1 MTERPEF
8 QPPEILTTDIAVAGG
23 GIAGMTAT
31 AVFAAMGLRTIC
43 IEPAPQVTTGTAK
56 GADLR
61 STAFLEPAI
70 ALMDEAG
77 LWQRL
82 APHGTDLRI
91 MRLLDASGPEGTVR
105 ERADFDAAEI
115 GQTRFGV
122 NLPNWLIRRELLAH
136 LDAQPFATLL
146 PGTAVKSM
154 TARTAG
160 AILHLTDGRQVRA
173 PLVVAADGR
182 DSPLRQAAGIKA
194 PRWDYGQQAL
204 VFAVSHPRPHEFVS
218 TEIHRSGGPFT
229 LVPLPDQDGVP
240 HSAVVWMERG
250 PEVARLRALSPEA
263 FAVAATERS
272 CNELGPLALASGRA
286 AWPIVS
292 QIAAR
297 FDAPRLALIAEAA
310 HVVPPIGAQGL
321 NTSLADVACLKELIV
336 HAQGDIG
343 AHDLLT
349 RYNRSRQPE
358 TALRVAGIDA
368 LNRAAMAGAPTLQ
381 AARRTGL
388 AVLHRTAPLKTAAMR
403 LGLGAH
409 RPAHFGPQISPPEA
423 SGDIPKR

>member
-1 MTERPEF
+1 MTERPE
-8 QPPEILTTDIAVAGG
+8 ILTADIAIAGG

-31 AVFAAMGLRTIC
+31 VVFAAMGLRTVC
-43 IEPAPQVTTGTAK
+43 VEPAPQVTTGTAK

-70 ALMDEAG
+70 ALMEDAG
-77 LWQRL
+77 LWQRF
-82 APHGTDLRI
+82 APYGTDLRI
-91 MRLLDASGPEGTVR
+91 MRLIDAAGPEGTVR

-115 GQTRFGV
+115 GQARFGV

-136 LDAQPFATLL
+136 LEAQPFATLL
-146 PGTAVKSM
+146 PGTAVKRM
-154 TARTAG
+154 TPRTSE
-160 AILHLTDGRQVRA
+160 AILHLSDGRQVRA

-182 DSPLRQAAGIKA
+182 DSPLRQAAGTTA

-204 VFAVSHPRPHEFVS
+204 VFAVSHPRPHDNIS

-229 LVPLPDQDGVP
+229 LVPLPDQDGLP

-250 PEVARLRALSPEA
+250 PEVALLRALSPEA
-263 FAVAATERS
+263 FAETATERS
-272 CNELGPLALASGRA
+272 CNEYGPLVLASDRA
-286 AWPIVS
+286 AWPIIS

-321 NTSLADVACLKELIV
+321 NTSLADVACLKELIT
-336 HAQGDIG
+336 HTQGDIG
-343 AHDLLT
+343 APELLA
-349 RYNRSRQPE
+349 RYNRARQPE

-368 LNRAAMAGAPTLQ
+368 LNRAAMAGEPTLQ
-381 AARRTGL
+381 AARRAGL
-388 AVLHRTAPLKTAAMR
+388 ALLHRTTPLKTAAMR
-403 LGLGAH
+403 LGLGAK
-409 RPAHFGPQISPPEA
+409 RPAFHFPQISPPEA
-423 SGDIPKR
+423 PGDGRKR

>member
-1 MTERPEF
+1 MTERPE
-8 QPPEILTTDIAVAGG
+8 ILTADIAIAGG

-43 IEPAPQVTTGTAK
+43 IEPAPQVTTGTAR

-70 ALMDEAG
+70 ALMQEAG

-82 APHGTDLRI
+82 APHGTDLRV
-91 MRLLDASGPEGTVR
+91 MRLVDAAGPEGTVR

-115 GQTRFGV
+115 GQDRFGV
-122 NLPNWLIRRELLAH
+122 NLPNWLIRREVLAH
-136 LDAQPFATLL
+136 LAAQPFATLL
-146 PGTAVKSM
+146 PRTAVKRM
-154 TARTAG
+154 TPRTAE
-160 AILHLTDGRQVRA
+160 AILHLSDGRQVRA
-173 PLVVAADGR
+173 PLVVGADGR
-182 DSPLRQAAGIKA
+182 GSPLRQAAGISA

-204 VFAVSHPRPHEFVS
+204 VFAVAHPRPHENIS

-250 PEVARLRALSPEA
+250 PEVARLRALPPEA
-263 FAVAATERS
+263 FAEAATERS
-272 CNELGPLALASGRA
+272 CRELGPLTLASERA
-286 AWPIVS
+286 AWPIIS
-292 QIAAR
+292 QIATR
-297 FDAPRLALIAEAA
+297 FYAPRLALIAEAA

-321 NTSLADVACLKELIV
+321 NTSLADVACLKELI
-336 HAQGDIG
+336 AGTQGDIG
-343 AHDLLT
+343 APGLLT
-349 RYNRSRQPE
+349 RYNRARQPE

-368 LNRAAMAGAPTLQ
+368 LNRAAMAREPTLQ

-388 AVLHRTAPLKTAAMR
+388 TLLHRTAPLKTAAMR
-403 LGLGAH
+403 LGLGAP
-409 RPAHFGPQISPPEA
+409 RPAYFGPQISPPEA
-423 SGDIPKR
+423 SGDGPQH

>member
-1 MTERPEF
+1 MTERPE
-8 QPPEILTTDIAVAGG
+8 ILTADIAIAGG

-70 ALMDEAG
+70 ALMQEAG

-82 APHGTDLRI
+82 APYGTDLRV
-91 MRLLDASGPEGTVR
+91 MRLVDAAGPEGTVR

-115 GQTRFGV
+115 GQSRFGV

-136 LDAQPFATLL
+136 LAGQPFATLL
-146 PGTAVKSM
+146 PGAAVRRM
-154 TARTAG
+154 TPRTAE
-160 AILHLTDGRQVRA
+160 AILQLSDGRQVRA

-182 DSPLRQAAGIKA
+182 DSPLRQAAGIVA

-204 VFAVSHPRPHEFVS
+204 VFAVAHPRPHENIS

-229 LVPLPDQDGVP
+229 LVPLPDLDGVP

-250 PEVARLRALSPEA
+250 AEVARLRALSPET
-263 FAVAATERS
+263 FAEAATERS
-272 CNELGPLALASGRA
+272 CHELGPLTLASERA
-286 AWPIVS
+286 AWPIIS
-292 QIAAR
+292 QIATR

-321 NTSLADVACLKELIV
+321 NTSLADVACLKELI
-336 HAQGDIG
+336 AQTRGDIG
-343 AHDLLT
+343 APGLLT
-349 RYNRSRQPE
+349 RYNRARQPE

-368 LNRAAMAGAPTLQ
+368 LNRAAMAGEPTLQ

-388 AVLHRTAPLKTAAMR
+388 ALLHRTKPLKTAAMR
-403 LGLGAH
+403 LGLGAQH
-409 RPAHFGPQISPPEA
+409 PAYFGPQVSPPEA
-423 SGDIPKR
+423 SYVGPKR